1 MIVTV
6 VVDTCHFV
14 RHLFSSN
21 VQKIKETFQDEPF
34 SLEEFSVMAE
44 LLADFEKRNRKI
56 TINPMVSI
64 SEILDDV
71 KERL

>member
-1 MIVTV
+1 M
-6 VVDTCHFV
+6 
-14 RHLFSSN
+14 
-21 VQKIKETFQDEPF
+21 
-34 SLEEFSVMAE
+34 EEFSVMAE
-44 LLADFEKRNRKI
+44 LLADFEKRNRKL